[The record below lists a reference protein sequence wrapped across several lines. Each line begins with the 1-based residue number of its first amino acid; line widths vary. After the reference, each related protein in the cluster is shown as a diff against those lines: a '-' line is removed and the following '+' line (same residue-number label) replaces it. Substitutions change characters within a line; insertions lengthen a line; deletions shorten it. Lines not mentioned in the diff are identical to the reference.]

1 MQTLLADLG
10 DVEHLSKFQKQ
21 VEEGLSKFLDDVH
34 KMVMDPMQRG
44 TATECLAQLAIKD
57 LQNSAFSQAKR
68 RQLQFLEFLNARN
81 AEDDKIIRSC
91 IEEFDFTGFKK
102 HLGQPPDKGS
112 PETEFHQY
120 LEQVLSSVR
129 NRLEL
134 AKQSMSNP
142 AEFIKDMNKLK
153 AAKEEIGDYL
163 KLYKDLLLELVR

>member
-10 DVEHLSKFQKQ
+10 DVEHLTKFQKQ

-34 KMVMDPMQRG
+34 KMLMDPMQREA
-44 TATECLAQLAIKD
+44 ATECLAQLAIKD
-57 LQNSAFSQAKR
+57 LQNSAFNEAKR
-68 RQLQFLEFLNARN
+68 RQPQLLALSNARN
-81 AEDDKIIRSC
+81 AENDKIFRSG
-91 IEEFDFTGFKK
+91 IEEGDFTGFKK

-112 PETEFHQY
+112 PETEFDQR

-129 NRLEL
+129 NRIEL
-134 AKQSMSNP
+134 AKQSISNP

-163 KLYKDLLLELVR
+163 KLYKDILFELVR